1 MSSEKFDFSLFL
13 CQIQPSHASELTFGK
28 KFGII
33 YYYNYSERI
42 IMKISKRSLIF
53 IGILSISMSLA
64 LIIAGFYVHLSG
76 GADITVSATAGT
88 SDLAVE
94 PSQDVTTFFEDTT
107 EAPTEGIQA
116 TETIEDTTN
125 IIDTTAEE
133 ATEAIPETTVEE
145 TTVEETTVEVTK
157 LEETTAEEATEADT
171 TVEETTA
178 EETTE
183 APETTAHV
191 HSYSSWKT
199 AAAPTCEKAG
209 KRTRECACGEKQESP
224 IEAVGHTVKKLSAVA
239 ATCQKTGL
247 GEGEICSVCN
257 KTLKKQQVI
266 AKIKCKYEN
275 GICIYCGG
283 FDSSVI
289 ELTNQYAGLYKADT
303 LECLFSLNPDTKLA
317 PASLT
322 KMVTACVAIENMPL
336 NTVITVG
343 SELSLVPKY
352 SSLCYIY
359 KNQRVKL
366 SDLLTGMLL
375 CSGNDAAY
383 TIATN
388 VGRHAS
394 GNSDLGDMEAIEY
407 FCTLMND
414 YVKKIGAVNSNF
426 TTPDG
431 SDSEGQYSTVNDL
444 AIITAHAMKNQTI
457 STITSTHYKKVVF
470 VSGQIAKWTNTN
482 ELINPDSPYYTECVS
497 GFKTGGTELA
507 GKCLSATFTVNGEKY
522 IAIVMGCEDND
533 ARYENILK
541 LINSIK

>member
-1 MSSEKFDFSLFL
+1 
-13 CQIQPSHASELTFGK
+13 
-28 KFGII
+28 
-33 YYYNYSERI
+33 
-42 IMKISKRSLIF
+42 MKISKRTLIF
-53 IGILSISMSLA
+53 IGILSIAMSLS

-76 GADITVSATAGT
+76 NQDITLEATDRTSGSDIVASQEEAST
-88 SDLAVE
+88 SDGSTESNEATEIIECTTKPNEASESLPETTISETTAE
-94 PSQDVTTFFEDTT
+94 ESTIEVTTVE
-107 EAPTEGIQA
+107 
-116 TETIEDTTN
+116 
-125 IIDTTAEE
+125 DTTAE
-133 ATEAIPETTVEE
+133 ETTVEE
-145 TTVEETTVEVTK
+145 TTVEETTVE
-157 LEETTAEEATEADT
+157 ET

-178 EETTE
+178 E
-183 APETTAHV
+183 PETTVHI
-191 HSYSSWKT
+191 HSYSPWIIIT
-199 AAAPTCEKAG
+199 EPTCEKAG
-209 KRTRECACGEKQESP
+209 KQERKCDCGNAQTMP
-224 IEAVGHTVKKLSAVA
+224 IEALGHTIKTIPAVS

-247 GEGEICSVCN
+247 SAGESCSVCK
-257 KTLKKQQVI
+257 KTLKEQAVT
-266 AKIKCKYEN
+266 AKIKCKYEKSF
-275 GICIYCGG
+275 CVYCGS
-283 FDSSVI
+283 FDSSSI
-289 ELTNQYAGLYKADT
+289 TLSNKYAGLYKADSI
-303 LECLFSLNPDTKLA
+303 ECLYSLNADTKIA

-383 TIATN
+383 TIAAN
-388 VGRHAS
+388 VGRYAS
-394 GNSDLGDMEAIEY
+394 GRSELGDKEAVEY
-407 FCTLMND
+407 FCSLMND

-444 AIITAHAMKNQTI
+444 AIITAHAMKNKTI
-457 STITSTHYKKVVF
+457 ATITSTHYKKVVF
-470 VSGQIAKWTNTN
+470 VSGQLAKWTNTN
-482 ELINPDSPYYTECVS
+482 ELIHPESPYYTECVS

-507 GKCLSATFTVNGEKY
+507 GKCLSATFTVNGVDY
-522 IAIVMGCEDND
+522 IAIVMGCEDNN

>member
-1 MSSEKFDFSLFL
+1 
-13 CQIQPSHASELTFGK
+13 
-28 KFGII
+28 
-33 YYYNYSERI
+33 
-42 IMKISKRSLIF
+42 MKISKSTLVF

-76 GADITVSATAGT
+76 NQDITLEATDRT
-88 SDLAVE
+88 TDNDIVITQE
-94 PSQDVTTFFEDTT
+94 VTTVFNDTT
-107 EAPTEGIQA
+107 EIVQTTEIV
-116 TETIEDTTN
+116 N
-125 IIDTTAEE
+125 
-133 ATEAIPETTVEE
+133 TTVEE
-145 TTVEETTVEVTK
+145 TTEVIPETTI
-157 LEETTAEEATEADT
+157 EETTAEEITVEVTTAEETTAEET

-178 EETTE
+178 EETTSE
-183 APETTAHV
+183 PETTAHV
-191 HSYSSWKT
+191 HAYSAWKT
-199 AAAPTCEKAG
+199 ISEPTCEDKG
-209 KRTRECACGEKQESP
+209 KKERVCACGEKQSKS
-224 IEAVGHTVKKLSAVA
+224 IDALGHKAQELSAVS

-247 GEGEICSVCN
+247 SAGEICSVCD
-257 KTLKKQQVI
+257 KTLKKQTVI
-266 AKIKCKYEN
+266 SKTSCKYEKSF
-275 GICIYCGG
+275 CVYCGS
-283 FDSSVI
+283 FDSSPI
-289 ELTNQYAGLYKADT
+289 ELTNDYAGLYKADT
-303 LECLFSLNPDTKLA
+303 LECLYSIGADTKIA

-359 KNQRVKL
+359 KNQRIKL

-383 TIATN
+383 TIAAN
-388 VGRHAS
+388 VGRYVNGKS
-394 GNSDLGDMEAIEY
+394 TLGDKEAVEY
-407 FCTLMND
+407 FCSLMND

-457 STITSTHYKKVVF
+457 ATITSTNYKKVVF

-482 ELINPDSPYYTECVS
+482 ELIHPESPYYTECVS

-507 GKCLSATFTVNGEKY
+507 GKCLSATFTVNGVDY

-533 ARYENILK
+533 ARYENILE

>member
-1 MSSEKFDFSLFL
+1 
-13 CQIQPSHASELTFGK
+13 
-28 KFGII
+28 
-33 YYYNYSERI
+33 
-42 IMKISKRSLIF
+42 MKISKQTLIF
-53 IGILSISMSLA
+53 IGILSIAMSLS

-76 GADITVSATAGT
+76 NQDITLEATDRTSGSDIASQEEAST
-88 SDLAVE
+88 SDGSTESNEATEIIECTTKPNEASESLPETTISETTAE
-94 PSQDVTTFFEDTT
+94 ESTIEVTTVE
-107 EAPTEGIQA
+107 
-116 TETIEDTTN
+116 
-125 IIDTTAEE
+125 DTTAE
-133 ATEAIPETTVEE
+133 ETTVEE
-145 TTVEETTVEVTK
+145 TTVEETT
-157 LEETTAEEATEADT
+157 A
-171 TVEETTA
+171 EETTA
-178 EETTE
+178 EETTVE
-183 APETTAHV
+183 ETTVEETIAEPETTVHI
-191 HSYSSWKT
+191 HSYSPWKILT
-199 AAAPTCEKAG
+199 EPTCEKAG
-209 KRTRECACGEKQESP
+209 KQERKCDCGNAQTMP
-224 IEAVGHTVKKLSAVA
+224 IEALGHTIKTIPAVS

-247 GEGEICSVCN
+247 SAGESCSVCK
-257 KTLKKQQVI
+257 KTLKKQAVT
-266 AKIKCKYEN
+266 AKIKCKYEKSF
-275 GICIYCGG
+275 CVYCGS
-283 FDSSVI
+283 FDSSSI
-289 ELTNQYAGLYKADT
+289 TLSNKYAGLYKADS
-303 LECLFSLNPDTKLA
+303 LECLYSLNADTKIA

-383 TIATN
+383 TIAAN

-482 ELINPDSPYYTECVS
+482 ELINPDSQYYTECVN

>member
-1 MSSEKFDFSLFL
+1 
-13 CQIQPSHASELTFGK
+13 
-28 KFGII
+28 
-33 YYYNYSERI
+33 
-42 IMKISKRSLIF
+42 MKISKSTLVF
-53 IGILSISMSLA
+53 IGILSITMSLA

-76 GADITVSATAGT
+76 NQDITLEATDRT
-88 SDLAVE
+88 TDNDIVITQE
-94 PSQDVTTFFEDTT
+94 VTTVFDDTT
-107 EAPTEGIQA
+107 EIVQTTEIVNTTVEET
-116 TETIEDTTN
+116 TEVIPETTIEETTV
-125 IIDTTAEE
+125 EE
-133 ATEAIPETTVEE
+133 ATVEVTTVEE
-145 TTVEETTVEVTK
+145 TTVEETN
-157 LEETTAEEATEADT
+157 
-171 TVEETTA
+171 A
-178 EETTE
+178 EETTSE
-183 APETTAHV
+183 PETTAHV
-191 HSYSSWKT
+191 HAYSAWKT
-199 AAAPTCEKAG
+199 IIEPTCEDKG
-209 KRTRECACGEKQESP
+209 KKERVCDCGEKQSKS
-224 IEAVGHTVKKLSAVA
+224 IDALGHKAQKLSAVS

-247 GEGEICSVCN
+247 SAGEICSVCD
-257 KTLKKQQVI
+257 KTLKKQSVI
-266 AKIKCKYEN
+266 SKTSCKYEKSF
-275 GICIYCGG
+275 CVYCGS
-283 FDSSVI
+283 FDLSSI
-289 ELTNQYAGLYKADT
+289 ELTNDYAGLYKADT
-303 LECLFSLNPDTKLA
+303 LECLYSIGADTKIA

-383 TIATN
+383 TIAAN
-388 VGRHAS
+388 VGRYVS
-394 GNSDLGDMEAIEY
+394 EKSTLGDKEAVEY
-407 FCTLMND
+407 FCSLMND

-457 STITSTHYKKVVF
+457 ATITSTNYKKVVF

-482 ELINPDSPYYTECVS
+482 ELIHPDSQYYTECVS

-507 GKCLSATFTVNGEKY
+507 GKCLSATFTVNGVDY

>member
-1 MSSEKFDFSLFL
+1 
-13 CQIQPSHASELTFGK
+13 
-28 KFGII
+28 
-33 YYYNYSERI
+33 
-42 IMKISKRSLIF
+42 MKISKSTLLF

-76 GADITVSATAGT
+76 NQDITLEATDRTSVADI
-88 SDLAVE
+88 
-94 PSQDVTTFFEDTT
+94 VTTQVVMTEINETTEVTTDIIQTTESFEDTT
-107 EAPTEGIQA
+107 EIIA
-116 TETIEDTTN
+116 TTVEQTFEV
-125 IIDTTAEE
+125 
-133 ATEAIPETTVEE
+133 IPETTISETTTEE
-145 TTVEETTVEVTK
+145 TTI
-157 LEETTAEEATEADT
+157 
-171 TVEETTA
+171 EETTA
-178 EETTE
+178 EETTLE
-183 APETTAHV
+183 ETTAEDTTIEETTAEETTAESETTAHV
-191 HSYSSWKT
+191 HSYSPWKT
-199 AAAPTCEKAG
+199 ITEPTCEKSG
-209 KRTRECACGEKQESP
+209 KKERKCNCGEKQS
-224 IEAVGHTVKKLSAVA
+224 ITIDAIGHTVKKLSAIS
-239 ATCQKTGL
+239 ATCQSTGL
-247 GEGEICSVCN
+247 SSGEICSVCD
-257 KTLKKQQVI
+257 KTLKKQTVI
-266 AKIKCKYEN
+266 AKAKCKYEN
-275 GICIYCGG
+275 SFCVYCGR
-283 FDSSVI
+283 FDSSSI
-289 ELTNQYAGLYKADT
+289 SLTNNFAGLYKADS
-303 LECLFSLNPDTKLA
+303 LECLYSLNADTKVA

-383 TIATN
+383 TIAAN
-388 VGRHAS
+388 VGRYAS
-394 GNSDLGDMEAIEY
+394 GKSGLGDQEAVDY
-407 FCTLMND
+407 FCSLMND

-444 AIITAHAMKNQTI
+444 AIITAHAMKNKTI
-457 STITSTHYKKVVF
+457 ATITSTHYKKVVF
-470 VSGQIAKWTNTN
+470 VSGQLAKWTNTN
-482 ELINPDSPYYTECVS
+482 ELIHPDSPYYTECVS

-507 GKCLSATFTVNGEKY
+507 GKCLSATFTVNGVEY